1 MGEDLASIRR
11 FVEELASSYRI
22 EAAYLFGSRV
32 RGDHLLFSDI
42 DLLLVSND
50 FQGMFFT
57 DRMAEVLR
65 RWKGEVD
72 LQAFCYTVE
81 EFERKRHQLGLVR
94 EALAHG
100 IRLL

>member
-1 MGEDLASIRR
+1 MAWIRTS
-11 FVEELASSYRI
+11 LP
-22 EAAYLFGSRV
+22 
-32 RGDHLLFSDI
+32 
-42 DLLLVSND
+42 LVSDD

-65 RWKGEVD
+65 RWKEEVD

-81 EFERKRHQLGLVR
+81 EFELKRHQLGLVQ
-94 EALAHG
+94 EVVKHG